1 MGCLCGSR
9 RAADV
14 NGMATRFILR
24 LRLSTEHHYAFK
36 PSPCLKRVEL
46 PLNEQIF
53 NTIGIS
59 GAILTESTSKSE
71 ADSEKKKSN
80 THDSKRLSKF

>member
-1 MGCLCGSR
+1 MLTAWQRS
-9 RAADV
+9 
-14 NGMATRFILR
+14 FILR

-53 NTIGIS
+53 NTIGIKPC
-59 GAILTESTSKSE
+59 ACFIALC
-71 ADSEKKKSN
+71 AAN
-80 THDSKRLSKF
+80 P

>member
-1 MGCLCGSR
+1 
-9 RAADV
+9 
-14 NGMATRFILR
+14 MAMRFILR
-24 LRLSTEHHYAFK
+24 LRLSTELHYAFK

-71 ADSEKKKSN
+71 ADSDKKKSN
-80 THDSKRLSKF
+80 TRLPK

>member
-1 MGCLCGSR
+1 
-9 RAADV
+9 
-14 NGMATRFILR
+14 MATRFILR

-53 NTIGIS
+53 NTIGIIIDHKQNAPYQ
-59 GAILTESTSKSE
+59 GAFFILIAGRTL
-71 ADSEKKKSN
+71 D
-80 THDSKRLSKF
+80 

>member
-1 MGCLCGSR
+1 
-9 RAADV
+9 
-14 NGMATRFILR
+14 MATRFILR

-53 NTIGIS
+53 NTIGIK
-59 GAILTESTSKSE
+59 L
-71 ADSEKKKSN
+71 ADNKITRRKN
-80 THDSKRLSKF
+80 YG